1 MAVCIALLPSL
12 RSVMATVSIG
22 LGLPSRITGAV
33 PNRSSLAMRPFLRP
47 EWRPVKAA
55 RVKAARVKAA
65 RVKAATRNAARG
77 ASDETRWPGGGDHRW
92 RFRIGPGHRDA
103 IGAARLQGR
112 IARHQRH
119 GGDCPGGGAWRGR

>member
-33 PNRSSLAMRPFLRP
+33 PNRSSLAMRSFVRP
-47 EWRPVKAA
+47 EWRP
-55 RVKAARVKAA
+55 VKAA

-112 IARHQRH
+112 VARHQ
-119 GGDCPGGGAWRGR
+119 